1 MSPHGKFDAKD
12 MTEAQEAFWVG
23 MTDQRVANMWD
34 AADFMADLSPE
45 AKEFLR
51 RADKEK
57 IRRLDSTLEFM
68 QAATII
74 RKFLWIVGATVF
86 GIIFS
91 VVQFWDYLA
100 KIVTVKI
107 K

>member
-1 MSPHGKFDAKD
+1 MVPRGKFEENS

-57 IRRLDSTLEFM
+57 IKRLDSTLQFM
-68 QAATII
+68 HAATII

-86 GIIFS
+86 GVIFS
-91 VVQFWDYLA
+91 IVQFWDYVS
-100 KIVTVKI
+100 KILTVKI